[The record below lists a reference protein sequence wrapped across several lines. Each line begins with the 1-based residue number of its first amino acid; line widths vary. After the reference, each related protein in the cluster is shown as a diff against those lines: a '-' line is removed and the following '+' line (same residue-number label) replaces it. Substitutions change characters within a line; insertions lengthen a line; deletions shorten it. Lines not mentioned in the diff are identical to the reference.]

1 MQSIRR
7 AAFRSA
13 VSASRAISSP
23 SRSTPFAAQIS
34 RQTVAPIAR
43 PSAIISARFFS
54 QTGRVANEEKSLEEP
69 VENRDGKQESVQATE
84 SSYQGRNEP
93 TNYGVFV
100 RNLIFD
106 ATEEHL
112 KSLFEKFGSIASVR
126 IVRDAGKMSRGYGFV
141 HFTNEQDRQEAIR
154 NLDNTFWH
162 GRRLTVSERSSHTK
176 TREARRSPTASLTSP
191 TNCLYFGNIP
201 YETTDVELNEMFS
214 GLAGVVDVRVAV
226 DRTTGWP
233 RGFCHVDFKDEEA
246 ASAAL
251 EKLKGKTLRDRQLTI
266 DFAARRES
274 NGGRRNGR
282 NDQSDSGLN

>member
-13 VSASRAISSP
+13 VSASRAVSSP
-23 SRSTPFAAQIS
+23 ARSTPFAAQIS

-43 PSAIISARFFS
+43 PSAITSARFFS
-54 QTGRVANEEKSLEEP
+54 QTGRVANEKSLEEP
-69 VENRDGKQESVQATE
+69 VENQDGNQESVQATG
-84 SSYQGRNEP
+84 SSYKGRNEP

-112 KSLFEKFGSIASVR
+112 QSLFEKFGTVAGVR
-126 IVRDAGKMSRGYGFV
+126 IARDAGKMSRGYAFV

-154 NLDNTFWH
+154 SLDNTFWH
-162 GRRLTVSERSSHTK
+162 GRRLTVSERTAPET
-176 TREARRSPTASLTSP
+176 TREARRSPRASLTSP

-214 GLAGVVDVRVAV
+214 SLAGVVDVRVAV

-246 ASAAL
+246 ATAAL
-251 EKLKGKTLRDRQLTI
+251 EKMRGKTLRDRQLNV
-266 DFAARRES
+266 DFAAGRQPYKD
-274 NGGRRNGR
+274 RRNDG
-282 NDQSDSGLN
+282 NDQSESGLN